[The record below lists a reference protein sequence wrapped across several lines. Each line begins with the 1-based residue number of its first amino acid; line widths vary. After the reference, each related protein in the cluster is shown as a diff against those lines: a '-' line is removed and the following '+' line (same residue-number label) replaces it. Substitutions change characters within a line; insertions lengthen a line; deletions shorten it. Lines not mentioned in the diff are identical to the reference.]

1 MYFCTRFLDVYVI
14 LFWPTGGQLLMDNLS
29 LVHGALLNR
38 MCACRCHMNS
48 WFTLFHIAV
57 AAFLA
62 TTWDF
67 VNDK

>member
-1 MYFCTRFLDVYVI
+1 
-14 LFWPTGGQLLMDNLS
+14 MDNLS

-57 AAFLA
+57 AAFPA
-62 TTWDF
+62 TTWDLGTTSDS
-67 VNDK
+67 VMTVYQV